1 MVDVISQF
9 LTSGSKLPNAIELF
23 GTDFELAN
31 ISIAT
36 ILVTLL
42 TAAVCG
48 AVIYLVYRFFNRSVI
63 YNENFNILVIL
74 TTIVTSFIIMT
85 ISSNVVLSL
94 GMVGALS
101 IVRFRAAVKDPL
113 DIGFL
118 FWGIAAGITAGA
130 QLYWVA
136 LLGTAVIAVLY
147 ILITIFRKEKK
158 SYLLI
163 VRYDASCEMNVNGVL
178 GAVKYRLKNKPQTG
192 NKIELTVEVKIRM
205 NDTTY
210 LSRFNAI
217 EGVESVTLLEY
228 SGEYMNRQSVYLRYG
243 ITLRILYIKTK
254 RALSPPFYYN
264 YLRRAASIRLSAR

>member
-1 MVDVISQF
+1 MVDMF
-9 LTSGSKLPNAIELF
+9 LTSGSKLADALSVLGGSADLTNALS
-23 GTDFELAN
+23 LQ
-31 ISIAT
+31 T
-36 ILVTLL
+36 IFITLL
-42 TAAVCG
+42 TAMVCG

-63 YNENFNILVIL
+63 YNENFNILVVL
-74 TTIVTSFIIMT
+74 TTVVTAFIIMT

-136 LLGTAVIAVLY
+136 LLGTAIIAVLY
-147 ILITIFRKEKK
+147 IIITICRKEKK

-163 VRYDASCEMNVNGVL
+163 IRYNASSEMNVTGILNG
-178 GAVKYRLKNKPQTG
+178 VKYRLKNKTQTG
-192 NKIELTVEVKIRM
+192 DHVELTIEVKIKK

-210 LSRFNAI
+210 LSRFNAV

-228 SGEYMNRQSVYLRYG
+228 SGEYLN
-243 ITLRILYIKTK
+243 
-254 RALSPPFYYN
+254 
-264 YLRRAASIRLSAR
+264 

>member
-1 MVDVISQF
+1 MVNLLI
-9 LTSGSKLPNAIELF
+9 SGSKLADAAELVGGF
-23 GTDFELAN
+23 D
-31 ISIAT
+31 ISNLSVPT
-36 ILVTLL
+36 ILLTLL
-42 TAAVCG
+42 TSAVCG
-48 AVIYLVYRFFNRSVI
+48 GVIYLVYRFFNRSVV

-74 TTIVTSFIIMT
+74 TTVVTSFIIMT
-85 ISSNVVLSL
+85 ISANIVLSL

-136 LLGTAVIAVLY
+136 LIGTAAIAVLY
-147 ILITIFRKEKK
+147 ILLTIFRKEKK

-163 VRYDASCEMNVNGVL
+163 VRYDAASEMNVTGVL
-178 GAVKYRLKNKPQTG
+178 NGVKYRLKNKTQTG
-192 NKIELTVEVKIRM
+192 SRVELTVEVKVKK
-205 NDTTY
+205 NDTAY

-228 SGEYMNRQSVYLRYG
+228 SGEYMN
-243 ITLRILYIKTK
+243 
-254 RALSPPFYYN
+254 
-264 YLRRAASIRLSAR
+264 

>member
-1 MVDVISQF
+1 MVNELIS
-9 LTSGSKLPNAIELF
+9 SSKISDASSLLGDSF
-23 GTDFELAN
+23 DFTASLAN
-31 ISIAT
+31 LTLPT
-36 ILVTLL
+36 IIFTLL

-63 YNENFNILVIL
+63 YNENFNILIIL
-74 TTIVTSFIIMT
+74 TTVVTSFIIMT
-85 ISSNVVLSL
+85 ISANVVLSL

-136 LLGTAVIAVLY
+136 LIGTAIIAVLY

-163 VRYDASCEMNVNGVL
+163 VRYDASAEMNVNGVL
-178 GAVKYRLKNKPQTG
+178 GGVKYRLKNKTSSG
-192 NKIELTVEVKIRM
+192 SHVELTVEVKVK
-205 NDTTY
+205 NNGTTY
-210 LSRFNAI
+210 LSRFNAV

-228 SGEYMNRQSVYLRYG
+228 SGEYMN
-243 ITLRILYIKTK
+243 
-254 RALSPPFYYN
+254 
-264 YLRRAASIRLSAR
+264 

>member
-1 MVDVISQF
+1 MVDSISQF
-9 LTSGSKLPNAIELF
+9 LASSSKLTDAINLF
-23 GTDFELAN
+23 GTDLELAN
-31 ISIAT
+31 LSVTT

-42 TAAVCG
+42 TATVCG

-74 TTIVTSFIIMT
+74 TTVVTSFVIMT

-163 VRYDASCEMNVNGVL
+163 VRYDSASEMNVNGVL
-178 GAVKYRLKNKPQTG
+178 GGVKYRLKNKTQTG
-192 NKIELTVEVKIRM
+192 NKVELTVEVKIKK

-217 EGVESVTLLEY
+217 DGVDSVTLLEY
-228 SGEYMNRQSVYLRYG
+228 SGEYMN
-243 ITLRILYIKTK
+243 
-254 RALSPPFYYN
+254 
-264 YLRRAASIRLSAR
+264 

>member
-1 MVDVISQF
+1 MANFLISG
-9 LTSGSKLPNAIELF
+9 LKLADAAELVGGF
-23 GTDFELAN
+23 DIAN
-31 ISIAT
+31 LSVPT
-36 ILVTLL
+36 ILLTLL
-42 TAAVCG
+42 TSAVCG
-48 AVIYLVYRFFNRSVI
+48 GVIYLVYRFFNRSVV

-74 TTIVTSFIIMT
+74 TTVVTSFIIMT
-85 ISSNVVLSL
+85 ISVNIVLSL

-136 LLGTAVIAVLY
+136 LIGTAAIAVLY
-147 ILITIFRKEKK
+147 ILLTIFRKEKK

-163 VRYDASCEMNVNGVL
+163 VRYDAASEMNVAGVL
-178 GAVKYRLKNKPQTG
+178 NGVKYRLKNKTQTG
-192 NKIELTVEVKIRM
+192 SRVELTVEVKIRK
-205 NDTTY
+205 NDTAY

-228 SGEYMNRQSVYLRYG
+228 SGEYMN
-243 ITLRILYIKTK
+243 
-254 RALSPPFYYN
+254 
-264 YLRRAASIRLSAR
+264 

>member
-1 MVDVISQF
+1 MANF
-9 LTSGSKLPNAIELF
+9 LISGSKLADAAELVGGF
-23 GTDFELAN
+23 DIAN
-31 ISIAT
+31 LSVPT
-36 ILVTLL
+36 ILLTLL
-42 TAAVCG
+42 TSAVCG
-48 AVIYLVYRFFNRSVI
+48 GVIYLVYRFFNRSVV

-74 TTIVTSFIIMT
+74 TTVVTSFIIMT
-85 ISSNVVLSL
+85 ISANIVLSL

-136 LLGTAVIAVLY
+136 LIGTAAIAVLY
-147 ILITIFRKEKK
+147 ILLTIFRKEKK

-163 VRYDASCEMNVNGVL
+163 VRYDAASEMNVAGVL
-178 GAVKYRLKNKPQTG
+178 NGVKYRLKNKTRTG
-192 NKIELTVEVKIRM
+192 SRVELTVEVKIKK
-205 NDTTY
+205 NDTAY

-228 SGEYMNRQSVYLRYG
+228 SGEYMN
-243 ITLRILYIKTK
+243 
-254 RALSPPFYYN
+254 
-264 YLRRAASIRLSAR
+264 

>member
-1 MVDVISQF
+1 MANF
-9 LTSGSKLPNAIELF
+9 LISGSKLADAAELVGGF
-23 GTDFELAN
+23 DIAN
-31 ISIAT
+31 LSVPT
-36 ILVTLL
+36 ILLTLL
-42 TAAVCG
+42 TSAVCG
-48 AVIYLVYRFFNRSVI
+48 GVIYLVYRFFNRSVV

-74 TTIVTSFIIMT
+74 TTVVTSFIIMT
-85 ISSNVVLSL
+85 ISANIVLSL

-136 LLGTAVIAVLY
+136 LIGTAAIAVLY
-147 ILITIFRKEKK
+147 ILLTIFRKEKK

-163 VRYDASCEMNVNGVL
+163 VRYDAASEMNVAGVL
-178 GAVKYRLKNKPQTG
+178 NGVKYRLKNKTRTG
-192 NKIELTVEVKIRM
+192 SRVELTVEVKVKK
-205 NDTTY
+205 NDTAY

-228 SGEYMNRQSVYLRYG
+228 SGEYMN
-243 ITLRILYIKTK
+243 
-254 RALSPPFYYN
+254 
-264 YLRRAASIRLSAR
+264 

>member
-1 MVDVISQF
+1 MANFLISD
-9 LTSGSKLPNAIELF
+9 SKLADAAELVGGF
-23 GTDFELAN
+23 DIAN
-31 ISIAT
+31 LSVPT
-36 ILVTLL
+36 ILLTLL
-42 TAAVCG
+42 TSAVCG
-48 AVIYLVYRFFNRSVI
+48 GVIYLVYRFFNRSVV

-74 TTIVTSFIIMT
+74 TTVVTSFIIMT
-85 ISSNVVLSL
+85 ISANIVLSL

-136 LLGTAVIAVLY
+136 LIGTAAIAVLY
-147 ILITIFRKEKK
+147 ILLTIFRKEKK

-163 VRYDASCEMNVNGVL
+163 VRYDAASEMNVTGVL
-178 GAVKYRLKNKPQTG
+178 NGVKYRLKNKTQTG
-192 NKIELTVEVKIRM
+192 SRVELTVEVKIRK
-205 NDTTY
+205 NDTAY

-228 SGEYMNRQSVYLRYG
+228 SGEYMN
-243 ITLRILYIKTK
+243 
-254 RALSPPFYYN
+254 
-264 YLRRAASIRLSAR
+264 

>member
-1 MVDVISQF
+1 MVNELIS
-9 LTSGSKLPNAIELF
+9 SSKISDASSLLGDSF
-23 GTDFELAN
+23 DFTASLAN
-31 ISIAT
+31 LTLPT
-36 ILVTLL
+36 IIFTLL

-63 YNENFNILVIL
+63 YNENFNILIIL
-74 TTIVTSFIIMT
+74 TTVVTSFIIMT
-85 ISSNVVLSL
+85 ISANVVLSL

-136 LLGTAVIAVLY
+136 LIGTAIIAVLY

-163 VRYDASCEMNVNGVL
+163 VRYDASAEMNVNGVL
-178 GAVKYRLKNKPQTG
+178 GGVKYRLKNKTSSG
-192 NKIELTVEVKIRM
+192 SHVELTVEVKVKT

-210 LSRFNAI
+210 LSRFNAV

-228 SGEYMNRQSVYLRYG
+228 SGEYMN
-243 ITLRILYIKTK
+243 
-254 RALSPPFYYN
+254 
-264 YLRRAASIRLSAR
+264 